1 MVRAIFIYLIVIL
14 VITGLALPF
23 SSAGTSGVGRCSR
36 SSSSLVRV
44 RDLTM
49 SEEEEDA
56 WLPLATQLRKKKLP
70 VIGRRSP
77 IELRG
82 DLLRGIDYL
91 DNGVAEG
98 ASPTPLMYATN
109 LSWELVSKHIGVL
122 VEHGLVFKRAITDA
136 RYVYKL
142 TEEGQKTLLLL

>member
-1 MVRAIFIYLIVIL
+1 
-14 VITGLALPF
+14 
-23 SSAGTSGVGRCSR
+23 
-36 SSSSLVRV
+36 
-44 RDLTM
+44 M

-56 WLPLATQLRKKKLP
+56 WLPLATQFRKKKLP

-142 TEEGQKTLLLL
+142 TEEGQKTLSCYNECMSRLAFTKSTAKVSVVQQRSSD